1 MTGVRRPTSGFMSEG
16 LLRREHTLTEKHR
29 QKERSGTSLPSAR
42 RGIKLLSDG
51 ATATSRALLAGARAR
66 NPTTCHKPRRRQR

>member
-1 MTGVRRPTSGFMSEG
+1 MTGVGRPTSGFMSEA
-16 LLRREHTLTEKHR
+16 LLRREHTLTKQHR

-51 ATATSRALLAGARAR
+51 ATATPRALLARARAR
-66 NPTTCHKPRRRQR
+66 PSNRCTHLRFDR